1 MRSNRRL
8 QRAEAQV
15 DSEPLAKSESPVPA
29 PAIRSLLMLQR
40 SAGNRAVARLMYN
53 PNNTRLVVPDSYGN
67 TPIPWE
73 AKQLRKGAPTKPL
86 GELANADADFRR
98 HLMGGMHVRALGEV
112 GVVPEAELR
121 ANAAKLAKPAED
133 E

>member
-8 QRAEAQV
+8 RQDEARV
-15 DSEPLAKSESPVPA
+15 ESELVAGSESAA
-29 PAIRSLLMLQR
+29 PPPDVRSLLMLQR

-67 TPIPWE
+67 RPIPWE
-73 AKQLRKGAPTKPL
+73 EKKLRKGAPTTPL

-98 HLMGGMHVRALGEV
+98 HLMGGMHVPALGEV
-112 GVVPEAELR
+112 
-121 ANAAKLAKPAED
+121 
-133 E
+133 